1 MMYTLDVKTPDVL
14 TFVGALRCLM
24 ENDLVTV
31 NVLTTDFMKKYINFD
46 SSNQLQM
53 TGIKSISCNISS
65 DQLDETIEI
74 LETNIPEVQ
83 YTIKE
88 NK

>member
-14 TFVGALRCLM
+14 TFIGVLRCLM

-31 NVLTTDFMKKYINFD
+31 SILTTDFMKKYINFD

-53 TGIKSISCNISS
+53 TGIKSVSCNVSS
-65 DQLDETIEI
+65 DRLNETIEI

>member
-14 TFVGALRCLM
+14 TFISALRCLM
-24 ENDLVTV
+24 ENDLITV

>member
-1 MMYTLDVKTPDVL
+1 MYTLDVKTPDVV
-14 TFVGALRCLM
+14 TFMGVLRCLM

-31 NVLTTDFMKKYINFD
+31 NILTTDFMKKYINFD

-53 TGIKSISCNISS
+53 TGIKSVSCNVGT
-65 DQLDETIEI
+65 DKLDETIDI